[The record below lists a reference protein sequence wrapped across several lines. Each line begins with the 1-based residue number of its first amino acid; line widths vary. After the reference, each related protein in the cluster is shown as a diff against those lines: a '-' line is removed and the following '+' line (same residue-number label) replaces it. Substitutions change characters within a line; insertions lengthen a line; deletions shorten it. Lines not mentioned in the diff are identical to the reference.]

1 MKSSST
7 HISRSLFKLGGSRG
21 HQPGEHSGYGY
32 PEIHLQ
38 KMGFRCSQEAPR
50 QKPECHSIISDFNS
64 SSSSNNNHTG
74 KFGLLAL
81 LLLLLLPSTLVQPLA
96 VVTHTHPRVLCRQE
110 REAIL
115 GIQKWWSGRR
125 TPTEEAGE
133 SGKGRARWCN
143 FGVGPG

>member
-64 SSSSNNNHTG
+64 SSSNNNHTG
-74 KFGLLAL
+74 KFRLLA

-96 VVTHTHPRVLCRQE
+96 VVTHTPPC
-110 REAIL
+110 L
-115 GIQKWWSGRR
+115 GHAGTGSDSGDPEMVVWKENPHGGGRR
-125 TPTEEAGE
+125 KREGE
-133 SGKGRARWCN
+133 GSL
-143 FGVGPG
+143 V